1 MKRRITSAI
10 VGVTAF
16 VLLLLGI
23 PLAILVQREVV
34 SSEIVEMQSDAASA
48 LTEIELPINADQI
61 AAIAAESDA
70 PSPFSVY
77 DSSGQLVY
85 GEGPTPPDEPTQAAI
100 ARRTAHSTDGD
111 IVVAMPITDSEEH
124 VAGALRLVDA
134 RGGTDGRVRSAWAMM
149 LLSAAVAIERTESA
163 SRSPVPW
170 PSPKAAG
177 CS

>member
-1 MKRRITSAI
+1 VLKACCSA
-10 VGVTAF
+10 A
-16 VLLLLGI
+16 
-23 PLAILVQREVV
+23 V
-34 SSEIVEMQSDAASA
+34 S
-48 LTEIELPINADQI
+48 INADQI

-70 PSPFSVY
+70 PSPISVY